1 MRKEY
6 NLSKF
11 IAGCSEMKT
20 RQDAWTHEEDILLAE
35 TVLRYIREGGTQLA
49 AFEEVGDRLNRTA
62 AACGFRWN
70 AEVRKRYVE
79 AIDLAKKQRKERK
92 RALERAKKMQQA
104 ENKAQPLSTN
114 LAAFQ
119 QGTSAFLPVPAITLE
134 QCIAFL
140 QTLKSDEEHL
150 EMIKMENER
159 LKHENV
165 QLRSHNEKLQKKLEH
180 LEKQQ
185 STVKEDYEAL
195 VKIMERARKLILE
208 EEYGVQPA
216 HIFRMDK
223 NGNLEHIAKS

>member
-1 MRKEY
+1 
-6 NLSKF
+6 
-11 IAGCSEMKT
+11 MKT

-119 QGTSAFLPVPAITLE
+119 QETSAFLPVPAITLE

-159 LKHENV
+159 LKHENA
-165 QLRSHNEKLQKKLEH
+165 QLRSHNEKLQKKLER

>member
-6 NLSKF
+6 HLSTS
-11 IAGCSEMKT
+11 IAGCSGMKT

-49 AFEEVGDRLNRTA
+49 AFEEAGDRLNRTA

-79 AIDLAKKQRKERK
+79 SIELAKKQRKERK
-92 RALERAKKMQQA
+92 RALEQVKKKQQT
-104 ENKAQPLSTN
+104 ENQAQPLSSDFTPF
-114 LAAFQ
+114 A
-119 QGTSAFLPVPAITLE
+119 QGTSSFLPVPAITLD

-140 QTLKSDEEHL
+140 QTLKSDAEHS

-159 LKHENV
+159 LKHENA
-165 QLRSHNEKLQKKLEH
+165 QLRTHNEKLQEKLER

-185 STVKEDYEAL
+185 SAVKEDYEAL

-208 EEYGVQPA
+208 EEYGVQTA

>member
-1 MRKEY
+1 
-6 NLSKF
+6 
-11 IAGCSEMKT
+11 MKT

-70 AEVRKRYVE
+70 AEVRKQYVE

-92 RALERAKKMQQA
+92 RALEHAKKTQQA
-104 ENKAQPLSTN
+104 ENKTQPLSSN
-114 LAAFQ
+114 FAAFQ
-119 QGTSAFLPVPAITLE
+119 QGTSALLPVPAITLE

-140 QTLKSDEEHL
+140 QTVKSDEERL
-150 EMIKMENER
+150 EMIKMENKR
-159 LKHENV
+159 LKQENE
-165 QLRSHNEKLQKKLEH
+165 QLRSHNEKLQKKLER

-216 HIFRMDK
+216 HVFRMDK

>member
-1 MRKEY
+1 
-6 NLSKF
+6 
-11 IAGCSEMKT
+11 MKT
-20 RQDAWTHEEDILLAE
+20 RQDAWTHEEDVILAE

-79 AIDLAKKQRKERK
+79 AIELAKKQRKERK
-92 RALERAKKMQQA
+92 RALEQAKKMQRS

-114 LAAFQ
+114 FVSFQ
-119 QGTSAFLPVPAITLE
+119 QETSAFLTAPVITLE

-140 QTLKSDEEHL
+140 QTLKSDYERSET
-150 EMIKMENER
+150 IQMENKR
-159 LKHENV
+159 LNNENA
-165 QLRSHNEKLQKKLEH
+165 QLRTRNEELQKKLER
-180 LEKQQ
+180 LEEQQ
-185 STVKEDYEAL
+185 STIKEDYEAL
-195 VKIMERARKLILE
+195 VKIMERARKLVVE

-223 NGNLEHIAKS
+223 NGNLEHIAQS

>member
-1 MRKEY
+1 
-6 NLSKF
+6 
-11 IAGCSEMKT
+11 MKT
-20 RQDAWTHEEDILLAE
+20 RQDAWTHEEDIILAE

-79 AIDLAKKQRKERK
+79 AIELAKKQRKERK
-92 RALERAKKMQQA
+92 RALERAQKLQQA
-104 ENKAQPLSTN
+104 ENKEQPLSTN
-114 LAAFQ
+114 SVAFQ
-119 QGTSAFLPVPAITLE
+119 QGTAASLPAPSITFE

-140 QTLKSDEEHL
+140 QALKSDYERSET
-150 EMIKMENER
+150 IKMENER
-159 LKHENV
+159 LKNENA
-165 QLRSHNEKLQKKLEH
+165 QLQTRNEELQKKLER
-180 LEKQQ
+180 LENQQ
-185 STVKEDYEAL
+185 STMKEDYEAL

-223 NGNLEHIAKS
+223 NGNLEHIAQS